1 MPTGSHLVNRPTA
14 ILTLWER
21 GMAVPPSHRADALL
35 DAAVASLGARNAAL
49 LSLRARL
56 LGRTQALRCTCV
68 HCGGTN
74 EFSVDCD
81 TLARSLIPP
90 TGSDGLHALKS
101 SGYVVEF
108 RAPTSVML
116 SHCVILSEA
125 KDLGPA
131 SSGDGVAAALLSG
144 CVVQCSDSTGAAC
157 EVTDLPDEVLEAL
170 GNALERIEPGASVE
184 FDVVCAECGAQWSAP
199 MDCADVVW
207 SEIQA
212 RAERLLLD
220 IDVLARAYG
229 WREDDV
235 LALSDTR
242 RAAYLQLAGA

>member
-1 MPTGSHLVNRPTA
+1 
-14 ILTLWER
+14 
-21 GMAVPPSHRADALL
+21 MAVPPSHRADALL
-35 DAAVASLGARNAAL
+35 DADVASLGARNAAL

-68 HCGGTN
+68 HCSATN

-81 TLARSLIPP
+81 ALARSLIPP
-90 TGSDGLHALKS
+90 TGADGLHSLKS
-101 SGYVVEF
+101 DGYVVEF
-108 RAPTSVML
+108 HAPTPVTVRD
-116 SHCVILSEA
+116 CVTLSEA
-125 KDLGPA
+125 KGLGPEP
-131 SSGDGVAAALLSG
+131 SGHGFADALLSS
-144 CVVQCSDSTGAAC
+144 CVVQCSDSRGVAC
-157 EVTDLPDEVLEAL
+157 DVTHLPDGVLEAL
-170 GNALERIEPGASVE
+170 GAALERIEPGASVE
-184 FDVVCAECGAQWSAP
+184 FDVICAECGAQWSAP

-207 SEIQA
+207 TEIQA

-220 IDVLARAYG
+220 IDVLARTYG

>member
-1 MPTGSHLVNRPTA
+1 
-14 ILTLWER
+14 
-21 GMAVPPSHRADALL
+21 MAVPPSHRADALL
-35 DAAVASLGARNAAL
+35 DAPVASLGARNAAL

-56 LGRTQALRCTCV
+56 FGRTQALRCTCV

-81 TLARSLIPP
+81 ALAGSLVPP
-90 TGSDGLHALKS
+90 AGADGLHALKTA
-101 SGYVVEF
+101 GYVVEF
-108 RAPTSVML
+108 RAPTSAMLNHCVML
-116 SHCVILSEA
+116 NHGVIPSEA
-125 KDLGPA
+125 KDVGPG
-131 SSGDGVAAALLSG
+131 SSGDLFADALVSS
-144 CVVQCSDSTGAAC
+144 CVIHCRDSTGTECSPAA
-157 EVTDLPDEVLEAL
+157 LPDEVIEAL
-170 GNALERIEPGASVE
+170 GNALEHIEPGASVE
-184 FDVVCAECGAQWSAP
+184 FDVVCADCGGQWSAP

-212 RAERLLLD
+212 RAERLMLD

-242 RAAYLQLAGA
+242 RAAYLQLAGG